1 MFYYYKGSTEEE
13 YIRFSKRA
21 QRIDDGNGEEEGM
34 EREEEGL
41 WEAAYISLL
50 MFVSRINSY

>member
-13 YIRFSKRA
+13 YIRFSKREES
-21 QRIDDGNGEEEGM
+21 IDDGNGEGEGM
-34 EREEEGL
+34 GRKEEGL
-41 WEAAYISLL
+41 WEAAYLSLL